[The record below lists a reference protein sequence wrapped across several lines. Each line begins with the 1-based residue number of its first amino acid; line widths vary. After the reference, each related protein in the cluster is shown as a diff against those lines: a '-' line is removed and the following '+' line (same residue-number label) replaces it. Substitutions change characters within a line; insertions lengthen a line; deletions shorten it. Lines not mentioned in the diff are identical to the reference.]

1 MLKKR
6 VNLFG
11 LFIDDISLLRS
22 TELARNSI
30 LGGESRSF
38 FTPNLEMLERARKD
52 EDIRHLMNS
61 ASVLLPDGIGVVL
74 ASHFLN
80 SPIKNKV
87 AGIDFGEALIAL
99 CEREGKSVFLLG
111 GESGVAKRAA
121 KKLIKKH
128 PKLKICGIHNGYFE
142 EDDES
147 MIVDKINSANPDA
160 LIVCMGFPRQEVFV
174 NKYKNELPSV
184 KVFAC
189 LGGALDIWSG
199 RKMRSPKVLRDAHL
213 EWLWRT
219 LFEPQR
225 IVRVAGS
232 IPALMVAAKNGF
244 EKIVL
249 NKSINLKK

>member
-11 LFIDDISLLRS
+11 LFVDDISLRRAI
-22 TELARNSI
+22 ELARNSI
-30 LGGESRSF
+30 LGAERRCF
-38 FTPNLEMLERARKD
+38 FTPNLEMLEMARKH
-52 EDIRHLMNS
+52 EDIRDLMNS

-74 ASHFLN
+74 ASRFLN
-80 SPIKNKV
+80 SPVKNKV
-87 AGIDFGEALIAL
+87 AGIDFGEELIAL
-99 CEREGKSVFLLG
+99 CERENKSIFLLG
-111 GESGVAKRAA
+111 GKSGVAKMAA
-121 KKLIKKH
+121 KKLLKKH

-147 MIVDKINSANPDA
+147 VIVEKINSANPDV
-160 LIVCMGFPRQEVFV
+160 LIACMGFPKQEAFV

-199 RKMRSPKVLRDAHL
+199 RKIRSPKILRNAHL

-219 LFEPQR
+219 ILEPER
-225 IVRVAGS
+225 IIRVAGS
-232 IPALMVAAKNGF
+232 VPALMVAAKNGF
-244 EKIVL
+244 KKIVL